1 MLCKEIRIAQLFLTA
16 NMLVIVREYT
26 CHETASSAL
35 GRRDGGTVCD
45 TDRCCPPGQF
55 CAAISLICAPCA
67 LCAYDGDSAGF
78 SCRARCGAAA
88 PAAGTPDLLPPE
100 LLWLS
105 LTPGAVDASVAW
117 QPVELRFGVRVR

>member
-1 MLCKEIRIAQLFLTA
+1 MLCKEIHLVQLFLAA
-16 NMLVIVREYT
+16 NLLVIVRESA

-67 LCAYDGDSAGF
+67 AHG
-78 SCRARCGAAA
+78 
-88 PAAGTPDLLPPE
+88 AGTPDLLPPE
-100 LLWLS
+100 LLWLL

-117 QPVELRFGVRVR
+117 QPVEHRFGGRVR

>member
-1 MLCKEIRIAQLFLTA
+1 MAA
-16 NMLVIVREYT
+16 NLLVIVRESA
-26 CHETASSAL
+26 CHDMASSAI
-35 GRRDGGTVCD
+35 GRRDGRTVCD

-55 CAAISLICAPCA
+55 CAAISLICT
-67 LCAYDGDSAGF
+67 LCAYDGDPT
-78 SCRARCGAAA
+78 CGAAA
-88 PAAGTPDLLPPE
+88 PAAGRPDLLPPE